1 MTYTDIIIQN
11 VKFFNILKQ
20 IVVIG
25 GEFLYNGFMN
35 KKGWAQMKD
44 FLIQLN
50 SSQMVSREDLQSFIE
65 DYFEAARPKEIDN
78 FDFEEA
84 FLFQNKSTGEIRTV
98 FMVVDEFNKY
108 IMLNQDFQIIS
119 SRFRTY
125 NHYSIDKSLREILY
139 KIKSPEERYVN
150 GTESVVNC
158 YFLNSLYDPSGFR
171 EPLIHFLAENSYGLI
186 DLNGKHIIEPDYYT
200 ILPFSLKSEDF
211 VPKISLLVCGKE
223 HGNKYIDIY
232 DINGNL
238 IFSQIKDI
246 RPKSETVNYKHGGI
260 YYVAGNIPFEREVTQ
275 LEIIAENESGDNY
288 SCIIPVKA
296 LYNEPSGE
304 YPLHL
309 HAIDD
314 SCDWE
319 IITSSVNLNRIK
331 EAIMPMAKT
340 IAEKQNQPLSR
351 IIASIPIWKT
361 LNITEKV
368 LEGVGLTTPLA
379 SFTELDRSTQLM
391 FRHHK
396 LKTVKDLLET
406 DLTDSFIILNREKV
420 LKEAIV
426 LKMRLIKTFEQ
437 Q

>member
-1 MTYTDIIIQN
+1 M
-11 VKFFNILKQ
+11 
-20 IVVIG
+20 
-25 GEFLYNGFMN
+25 YNGFMN

-50 SSQMVSREDLQSFIE
+50 NSQLVSQADLKSFIA
-65 DYFEAARPKEIDN
+65 DYFEAAKTDKIKAFEFKES
-78 FDFEEA
+78 
-84 FLFQNKSTGEIRTV
+84 FLLQNKSTNEVKIAFIASDNDGMGV
-98 FMVVDEFNKY
+98 
-108 IMLNQDFQIIS
+108 MLNQDFEIIS
-119 SRFRTY
+119 EKFRTY
-125 NHYSIDKSLREILY
+125 NTFSDDMSLRDTLNTV
-139 KIKSPEERYVN
+139 KKPEDNYIN
-150 GTESVVNC
+150 GSGAVTNY
-158 YFLNSLYDPSGFR
+158 YFLTYLYDPSSFR
-171 EPLIHFLAENSYGLI
+171 EPFIRFLAENSYGLI
-186 DLNGKHIIEPDYYT
+186 DLNGKFIIKPDYYT
-200 ILPFSLKSEDF
+200 ILPFSLKSKDF
-211 VPKISLLVCGKE
+211 VPRISLLVCGKE
-223 HGNKYIDIY
+223 HGDDLVDVY

-246 RPKSETVNYKHGGI
+246 RPKSETINYKDGAKFF
-260 YYVAGNIPFEREVTQ
+260 VEDNIAFERKITQ
-275 LEIIAENESGDNY
+275 LEVIAEDDCGDDY

-319 IITSSVNLNRIK
+319 TITSSVNLNRIK
-331 EAIMPMAKT
+331 EVIMPMAKT

-391 FRHHK
+391 FRHRK

-406 DLTDSFIILNREKV
+406 DLTDGFIILNREKV